1 MPLTGTGVRDRDIER
16 EGNIFILLELVV
28 DDLGIQIAGIQIAGI
43 LVCYCR
49 VGNGF
54 LFGFLSLNFLA
65 LVC

>member
-1 MPLTGTGVRDRDIER
+1 MPLTCTGVRDRDIER

-28 DDLGIQIAGIQIAGI
+28 DDLGIQIAGI

-49 VGNGF
+49 IGNGF
-54 LFGFLSLNFLA
+54 LFGFLSLNFMA